1 MPVRSGV
8 VQWLGQE
15 LRVTNFRSGEEERVR
30 VVGVPPDVSDD
41 TAGLNTDQPSGAE
54 RSRAFEASAV
64 GTVKKPGKARPPVAV
79 WLCL

>member
-1 MPVRSGV
+1 MPVRSGLAV
-8 VQWLGQE
+8 AWSGASGY
-15 LRVTNFRSGEEERVR
+15 NFRSGEEERVR
-30 VVGVPPDVSDD
+30 VVRVPPDVSDD
-41 TAGLNTDQPSGAE
+41 TAGLNMDQPSGAE